1 METEVKI
8 FKSREIGNEGVS
20 NQGDPKP
27 AHITKVLNRTLQKE
41 KIIILLKKHNQKRT
55 ETHK

>member
-1 METEVKI
+1 MEIEVKI

-27 AHITKVLNRTLQKE
+27 AHIAKVLNRTLQKE
-41 KIIILLKKHNQKRT
+41 KIIILLKKT
-55 ETHK
+55 